1 MLVVEVE
8 LMNLQEV
15 QVELAVVELVLE
27 EIVDQMV

>member
-1 MLVVEVE
+1 MLVVEVD
-8 LMNLQEV
+8 LMNLLEV